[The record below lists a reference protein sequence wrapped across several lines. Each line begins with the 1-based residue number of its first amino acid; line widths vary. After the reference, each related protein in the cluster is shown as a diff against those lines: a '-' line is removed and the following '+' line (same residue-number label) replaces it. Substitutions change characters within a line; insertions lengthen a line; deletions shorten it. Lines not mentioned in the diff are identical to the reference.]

1 MPTTQPSFLAV
12 ASADPAPAA
21 DAAAAPAQARAPR
34 SVDETG
40 LSFLFLVELLAK
52 VLFQRGQVRLPELAA
67 HLKLSVSVITP
78 LVTFLRN
85 EKLCEVTRS
94 GHSGTDADLT
104 YHLTDSGAQR
114 ATACLNRNAYAGPA
128 PVTLAAYVA
137 QVEAQSVRH
146 LHVTR
151 ADVQAAYADVV
162 ASPTVL
168 DQMGAAMNSGRAI
181 FIYGQAG
188 SGKTFLAER
197 LCGLLHGAIALPYA
211 IMIDGEVVPF
221 YDPVQHRP
229 AADADAAD
237 GETDKLR
244 SLDAR
249 WVRGLQRPTA
259 LTGGELTLEMLDLRF
274 DNSTRLYQAPPHLK
288 ANNGIFIIDDLGRQR
303 CSPLEL
309 MNRWIVPMDRGV
321 DYLSLHTGL
330 VFQVPFDV
338 VVVFSSNFLPERLSD
353 GAFLR
358 RLGYK
363 IEVPPQTEAEYEELF
378 RQACAQF
385 QLPYD
390 ADAFHY
396 LLRERHARDDT
407 PLLACYPRDLI
418 RQVCDLARYESRP
431 PRLDPAAL
439 DWAWNNYFAGAG
451 ARRVAAEQ
459 QKKERERREH
469 STPANREGTA

>member
-1 MPTTQPSFLAV
+1 MQAESGVTLSLAE
-12 ASADPAPAA
+12 SSEPAG
-21 DAAAAPAQARAPR
+21 ARAPR
-34 SVDETG
+34 SVEETG
-40 LSFLFLVELLAK
+40 LTFLFLTELVLK

-67 HLKLSVSVITP
+67 HIKLSVSVITP

-104 YHLTDSGAQR
+104 YHLTDAGALR

-137 QVEAQSVRH
+137 QVAAQSVRH

-151 ADVQAAYADVV
+151 ADVDNAFSDVV
-162 ASPTVL
+162 ASQGVL
-168 DQMGAAMNSGRAI
+168 DQMGAAMNSGRAM

-197 LCGLLHGAIALPYA
+197 LCGLLHGAIAVPYA
-211 IMIDGEVVPF
+211 IMIDAEVVPF
-221 YDPVQHRP
+221 YDPVQHQPVARTDAGHDE
-229 AADADAAD
+229 AAQIELGDRNR
-237 GETDKLR
+237 T
-244 SLDAR
+244 LDAR
-249 WVRGLQRPTA
+249 WVRDLQRPTA

-274 DNSTRLYQAPPHLK
+274 DANTRLYQAPPHLK

-363 IEVPPQTEAEYEELF
+363 IEVPPQTQAEYELLF
-378 RQACAQF
+378 RQACSQYGMAF
-385 QLPYD
+385 D
-390 ADAFHY
+390 ADAFAY
-396 LLRERHARDDT
+396 LLTDHHAKEQT

-418 RQVCDLARYESRP
+418 RQVRDLARYENTQP
-431 PRLDPAAL
+431 ILDQRSL
-439 DWAWNNYFAGAG
+439 DWAWQNYFAGAG

-459 QKKERERREH
+459 QKKERERRD
-469 STPANREGTA
+469 TDIVG

>member
-1 MPTTQPSFLAV
+1 MPSEPEPLAV
-12 ASADPAPAA
+12 TAESGLPAD
-21 DAAAAPAQARAPR
+21 ARAPR
-34 SVDETG
+34 SIEETG
-40 LSFLFLVELLAK
+40 LPFLFLMELVAK
-52 VLFQRGQVRLPELAA
+52 VLFQRGQVRLPELAGL
-67 HLKLSVSVITP
+67 LKLSVSVITP

-104 YHLTDSGAQR
+104 YHLTEAGAQR
-114 ATACLNRNAYAGPA
+114 AVACLNRNSYAGPA

-137 QVEAQSVRH
+137 QVDAQSVRN

-151 ADVQAAYADVV
+151 ADVQAAFHDVV
-162 ASPTVL
+162 ANQSVL
-168 DQMGAAMNSGRAI
+168 DQMGAAMNSGRAV

-197 LCGLLHGAIALPYA
+197 LCGLLHGDIAVPYA

-229 AADADAAD
+229 AVGAAAERAAAAD
-237 GETDKLR
+237 LADFGDR
-244 SLDAR
+244 SRTLDAR

-274 DNSTRLYQAPPHLK
+274 DANTRLYQAPPHLK

-363 IEVPPQTEAEYEELF
+363 IEVPPQTQAEYELLF
-378 RQACAQF
+378 RQACAQYGMD
-385 QLPYD
+385 YD
-390 ADAFHY
+390 DAAFAY
-396 LLRERHARDDT
+396 LLNEHHAKEDT
-407 PLLACYPRDLI
+407 PMLACYPRDLI
-418 RQVCDLARYESRP
+418 RQVRDLARYEGSTP
-431 PRLDPAAL
+431 QVTPRAL

-451 ARRVAAEQ
+451 ARRVAADL
-459 QKKERERREH
+459 QKKERERRE
-469 STPANREGTA
+469 

>member
-1 MPTTQPSFLAV
+1 MPATPIDAAAT
-12 ASADPAPAA
+12 PAPAPA
-21 DAAAAPAQARAPR
+21 DLRAPR
-34 SVDETG
+34 GVDDTG
-40 LSFLFLVELLAK
+40 LPFLFLVELLSK
-52 VLFQRGQVRLPELAA
+52 VLFQRGQVRLPELAS

-78 LVTFLRN
+78 LITHLRN

-104 YHLTDSGAQR
+104 YHLTDAGAQR
-114 ATACLNRNAYAGPA
+114 AIACLNRNAYAGPA

-151 ADVQAAYADVV
+151 ADVQATFHDVV
-162 ASPTVL
+162 ASAAVL

-197 LCGLLHGAIALPYA
+197 LCGLLHGAISVPYA

-221 YDPVQHRP
+221 YDPVQHR
-229 AADADAAD
+229 ALASW
-237 GETDKLR
+237 ETDEDQTR
-244 SLDAR
+244 MLDAR

-274 DNSTRLYQAPPHLK
+274 DANTRLYQAPPHLK

-363 IEVPPQTEAEYEELF
+363 IEVPPQTQTEYELLF
-378 RQACAQF
+378 RQACVK
-385 QLPYD
+385 YD
-390 ADAFHY
+390 MEFDAAAFDY
-396 LLRERHARDDT
+396 LLHALHDKDDT

-418 RQVCDLARYESRP
+418 RQVRDLARYESTP
-431 PRLDPAAL
+431 PTLDQRSL

-451 ARRVAAEQ
+451 ARRVAEQ
-459 QKKERERREH
+459 QHKQERERREASIPLH
-469 STPANREGTA
+469 TGRPG

>member
-1 MPTTQPSFLAV
+1 MQAEHGLV
-12 ASADPAPAA
+12 ATAAESSAPA
-21 DAAAAPAQARAPR
+21 DARAPR
-34 SVDETG
+34 SVEETG
-40 LSFLFLVELLAK
+40 LSFLFLTELVLK
-52 VLFQRGQVRLPELAA
+52 VLFQRGQVRLPELAV
-67 HLKLSVSVITP
+67 HIKLSISVITP
-78 LVTFLRN
+78 LVTFLRD

-104 YHLTDSGAQR
+104 YHLTDAGALR

-137 QVEAQSVRH
+137 QVATQSVRH

-151 ADVQAAYADVV
+151 ADVAGAFSDVV
-162 ASPTVL
+162 ASQGVL
-168 DQMGAAMNSGRAI
+168 DQMGAAMNSGRAM

-197 LCGLLHGAIALPYA
+197 LCGLLHGAIAVPYA
-211 IMIDGEVVPF
+211 IMIDAEVVPF
-221 YDPVQHRP
+221 YDPVQHQP
-229 AADADAAD
+229 VAAAASAPGD
-237 GETDKLR
+237 TISIEFGDRNRT
-244 SLDAR
+244 LDAR

-259 LTGGELTLEMLDLRF
+259 LTGGELTMEMLDLRF
-274 DNSTRLYQAPPHLK
+274 DANTRLYQAPPHLK

-363 IEVPPQTEAEYEELF
+363 IEVPPQTQAEYELLF
-378 RQACAQF
+378 RQACTAHGMAF
-385 QLPYD
+385 D
-390 ADAFHY
+390 ADAFAY
-396 LLRERHARDDT
+396 LLNEHHAKDQT

-418 RQVCDLARYESRP
+418 RQVRDLARYENTQPKIDRRS
-431 PRLDPAAL
+431 L
-439 DWAWNNYFAGAG
+439 DWAWQNYFAGAG

-459 QKKERERREH
+459 QKKERERRD
-469 STPANREGTA
+469 SPILG

>member
-1 MPTTQPSFLAV
+1 MQAESGSSIAV
-12 ASADPAPAA
+12 VDTHVVDTPLPAE
-21 DAAAAPAQARAPR
+21 ARAPR
-34 SVDETG
+34 SPEETG
-40 LSFLFLVELLAK
+40 LPFLFLVELVSK
-52 VLFQRGQVRLPELAA
+52 VLFQRGQVRLPELAT
-67 HLKLSVSVITP
+67 HLKLSISVITP
-78 LVTFLRN
+78 LVTHLRT

-104 YHLTDSGAQR
+104 YHLTEAGIQR
-114 ATACLNRNAYAGPA
+114 AIACLSRNAYAGPA
-128 PVTLAAYVA
+128 PVTLAAYVM
-137 QVEAQSVRH
+137 QVEAQSVRN

-151 ADVQAAYADVV
+151 AHVQAAYHDVV
-162 ASPTVL
+162 ASPEVL
-168 DQMGAAMNSGRAI
+168 DQMGAAMNSGRAV

-229 AADADAAD
+229 ASDADTERNAAD
-237 GETDKLR
+237 QADLGDKNR
-244 SLDAR
+244 TLDAR

-274 DNSTRLYQAPPHLK
+274 DANTRLYQAPPHLK

-363 IEVPPQTEAEYEELF
+363 IEVPPQTQAEYEQLF
-378 RQACAQF
+378 RQACTQYGIAF
-385 QLPYD
+385 D
-390 ADAFHY
+390 AAAFDY
-396 LLRERHARDDT
+396 LLNQRHARDDT
-407 PLLACYPRDLI
+407 PLLACYPRDLV
-418 RQVCDLARYESRP
+418 RQVRDLARYESTP
-431 PRLDPAAL
+431 PRLDQRSI

-459 QKKERERREH
+459 HKKERERRDLT
-469 STPANREGTA
+469 TPG

>member
-1 MPTTQPSFLAV
+1 MA
-12 ASADPAPAA
+12 APAA
-21 DAAAAPAQARAPR
+21 DAMPDDTGAPASQRAPR
-34 SVDETG
+34 SVEETG
-40 LSFLFLVELLAK
+40 LPFLFLVELLAK
-52 VLFQRGQVRLPELAA
+52 VLFQRGQVKLPDLAA

-78 LVTFLRN
+78 LVTFLRA
-85 EKLCEVTRS
+85 EKLCEVTRN
-94 GHSGTDADLT
+94 GGSGTDADLT
-104 YHLTDSGAQR
+104 YHLTESGAQR
-114 ATACLNRNAYAGPA
+114 AIACLNRNAYAGPA

-137 QVEAQSVRH
+137 QVAAQSVRQ

-151 ADVQAAYADVV
+151 PDVAATFDGVI
-162 ASPTVL
+162 ASQTVL
-168 DQMGAAMNSGRAI
+168 DQLGTAMNSGRAV

-197 LCGLLHGAIALPYA
+197 LCGLLHGSIAVPYA

-229 AADADAAD
+229 A
-237 GETDKLR
+237 TDTGDDSSDSLDRLR
-244 SLDAR
+244 AFDAR
-249 WVRGLQRPTA
+249 WVRNQQRPTA

-274 DNSTRLYQAPPHLK
+274 DANTRLYQAPPHLK

-363 IEVPPQTEAEYEELF
+363 IEVPAHTEDEYAALF
-378 RQACAQF
+378 RQACAQYGMAF
-385 QLPYD
+385 D
-390 ADAFHY
+390 ADAFRY
-396 LLRERHARDDT
+396 LLDEHHAKDDT
-407 PLLACYPRDLI
+407 PLLACYPRDLV
-418 RQVCDLARYESRP
+418 RQVLDLARYEERP
-431 PRLDPAAL
+431 PLLDRRSL
-439 DWAWNNYFAGAG
+439 SWAWTNYFAGAG
-451 ARRVAAEQ
+451 ARRVVAEQ
-459 QKKERERREH
+459 QKRERERRE
-469 STPANREGTA
+469 

>member
-1 MPTTQPSFLAV
+1 MQPTPL
-12 ASADPAPAA
+12 APAEL
-21 DAAAAPAQARAPR
+21 RAPR
-34 SVDETG
+34 SVDDTG
-40 LSFLFLVELLAK
+40 LPFLFLVELLSK
-52 VLFQRGQVRLPELAA
+52 VLFQRGQVRLPELAS

-78 LVTFLRN
+78 LITHLRN

-104 YHLTDSGAQR
+104 YHLTEAGAQR
-114 ATACLNRNAYAGPA
+114 AIACLNRNAYAGPA

-137 QVEAQSVRH
+137 QVDAQSVRH

-151 ADVQAAYADVV
+151 ADVQATFHDVV
-162 ASPTVL
+162 ASAAVL

-181 FIYGQAG
+181 FIYGLAG

-197 LCGLLHGAIALPYA
+197 LCGLLHGAVSVPYA

-221 YDPVQHRP
+221 YDPVQHRAIAQP
-229 AADADAAD
+229 GAD
-237 GETDKLR
+237 GDDDQTR
-244 SLDAR
+244 MLDAR

-274 DNSTRLYQAPPHLK
+274 DANTRLYQAPPHLK

-363 IEVPPQTEAEYEELF
+363 IEVPPQTQAEYELLF
-378 RQACAQF
+378 RQACAGYEMEF
-385 QLPYD
+385 D
-390 ADAFHY
+390 AAAFDY
-396 LLRERHARDDT
+396 LLHALHDKDDT

-418 RQVCDLARYESRP
+418 RQVRDLARYESTP
-431 PRLDPAAL
+431 PKLDQRSL

-451 ARRVAAEQ
+451 ARRVAEQQ
-459 QKKERERREH
+459 QKKERERRDQ
-469 STPANREGTA
+469 SIPLNTGRPG

>member
-1 MPTTQPSFLAV
+1 MHADSGSSVATVETTL
-12 ASADPAPAA
+12 PAE
-21 DAAAAPAQARAPR
+21 ARAPR
-34 SVDETG
+34 SLDETG
-40 LSFLFLVELLAK
+40 LPFLFLVELVAK
-52 VLFQRGQVRLPELAA
+52 VLFQRGQVRLPELAT
-67 HLKLSVSVITP
+67 HLKLSISVITP
-78 LVTFLRN
+78 LVTHLRN

-104 YHLTDSGAQR
+104 YHLTDAGAQR
-114 ATACLNRNAYAGPA
+114 AIACLSRNSYAGPA

-137 QVEAQSVRH
+137 QVDAQSVRN

-151 ADVQAAYADVV
+151 DHVRAAYHDVV
-162 ASPTVL
+162 ASPGVL
-168 DQMGAAMNSGRAI
+168 DQMGAAMNSGRAV

-197 LCGLLHGAIALPYA
+197 LCGLLHGAIAVPYA

-229 AADADAAD
+229 AAGADP
-237 GETDKLR
+237 TDTGDSLR
-244 SLDAR
+244 ALDAR

-274 DNSTRLYQAPPHLK
+274 DANTRLYQAPPHLK

-363 IEVPPQTEAEYEELF
+363 IEVPPQTQAEYELLF
-378 RQACAQF
+378 RQACAQYGMAF
-385 QLPYD
+385 D
-390 ADAFHY
+390 AAAFAY
-396 LLRERHARDDT
+396 LLSEHHAKEDT
-407 PLLACYPRDLI
+407 PMLACYPRDLV
-418 RQVCDLARYESRP
+418 RQVRDLARYESAP
-431 PRLDPAAL
+431 AQLDRRSI

-451 ARRVAAEQ
+451 ARRVADQ
-459 QKKERERREH
+459 QKKERERRDH
-469 STPANREGTA
+469 TTPG